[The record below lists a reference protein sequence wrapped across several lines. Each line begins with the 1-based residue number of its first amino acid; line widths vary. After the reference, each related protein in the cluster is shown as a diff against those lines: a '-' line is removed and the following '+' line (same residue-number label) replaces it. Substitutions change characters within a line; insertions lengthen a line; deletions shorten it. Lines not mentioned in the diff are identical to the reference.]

1 MVSLVKILVVLHC
14 FKARE
19 NMSDTALG
27 PSSNIAF
34 LRHISRAIARGNA
47 HTPDVPSLSSPSQ
60 TGGGMLNVST
70 FRSSDDSRSRG
81 QALSKNEV
89 NIFALPSEDRTW
101 SLIQIYFEK
110 TGQLLPFIHEAS
122 FCETY
127 FRMRADNFK
136 RVRRTWLGL
145 LNIVLAIS
153 TSLHTEGDL
162 PAGRRIEESDIYFQR
177 ANGLCDRDSK
187 RNATLEMGIKRPPL
201 KIYRHA
207 LIDDNSPILVGSG
220 PISSRNPKVGTGV
233 DHPWTGYFSCFSAWL
248 AFSRGQPALL
258 PLGQ

>member
-1 MVSLVKILVVLHC
+1 M
-14 FKARE
+14 A
-19 NMSDTALG
+19 DTGLG

-47 HTPDVPSLSSPSQ
+47 HAPGVPSLSSPGH
-60 TGGGMLNVST
+60 TGGGMLNI
-70 FRSSDDSRSRG
+70 SRSRPSDDPRSKS
-81 QALSKNEV
+81 QAFGSNEV

-101 SLIQIYFEK
+101 NLIQIYFQK

-127 FRMRADNFK
+127 FRMRDDGFK

-145 LNIVLAIS
+145 LNIVLAIA

-187 RNATLEMGIKRPPL
+187 RNATLEMGIGSSTETTS
-201 KIYRHA
+201 A
-207 LIDDNSPILVGSG
+207 STDCSENSSISVGFGSV
-220 PISSRNPKVGTGV
+220 PSRNPKVGTGM
-233 DHPWTGYFSCFSAWL
+233 DHPRTGHLGCFPAWS
-248 AFSRGQPALL
+248 AFSRG
-258 PLGQ
+258 